1 MGFFAV
7 NASTVSIVSGAVGGN
22 LDTSGSVHDATVEN
36 GNDFHFRSD
45 SAHLLL
51 HGGGGGAAGGGG
63 VPTDES
69 VYTNGY
75 LDPFGHSAAGM
86 SAPISRFFSLIATH

>member
-1 MGFFAV
+1 M

-51 HGGGGGAAGGGG
+51 HGGGGAGAAGG
-63 VPTDES
+63 VPPTDDS

-86 SAPISRFFSLIATH
+86 SAQRNFTLILLICK